1 MTHLYFYHSEHTWAT
16 SVQGLAWNCP
26 NGAIRASQVLEG
38 TFTDSSVFVD
48 VRVAETLE
56 RHWKSHFFEIIRNVT
71 TDHEEGGRGRRDRE
85 QREVEMATTHNT
97 QDKLC
102 DNLVLAFF
110 GRQSQSKTDNTLITN
125 TFFKITQLPIFQI
138 PLNYELQS

>member
-1 MTHLYFYHSEHTWAT
+1 M
-16 SVQGLAWNCP
+16 
-26 NGAIRASQVLEG
+26 
-38 TFTDSSVFVD
+38 
-48 VRVAETLE
+48 
-56 RHWKSHFFEIIRNVT
+56 T